1 MVLAFQKNNSV
12 GIEKDKL
19 DKRETGGAE
28 TIVVLHKSRREI
40 TKIELRQRQ

>member
-19 DKRETGGAE
+19 DKRETGGGE
-28 TIVVLHKSRREI
+28 TSYSGFAQI
-40 TKIELRQRQ
+40 